1 MGAAQTRA
9 RAEKTV
15 RVFLFSSGLQISE
28 VLSVHVNVRYISGSP
43 TIGLVGRVGG
53 SLTFMKSAADVTV
66 LLSICTCSHVD
77 AHVHV
82 QVQVALPSLRMGFIS
97 RVPPGPCEVSR
108 RSLWDRVTI
117 SFAHAWIVVSRRDAT
132 ATARWGMFRVV
143 CSELANE
150 VRDSGQ
156 LAIGLVFEAVRFAI
170 ANIEVC

>member
-53 SLTFMKSAADVTV
+53 SLTFMKPAADVTV

-82 QVQVALPSLRMGFIS
+82 QVQVALPSLRMGLIS
-97 RVPPGPCEVSR
+97 RVPPDLFRACVDCGLKTGCYCDGPLGNVSGC
-108 RSLWDRVTI
+108 LFGARV
-117 SFAHAWIVVSRRDAT
+117 
-132 ATARWGMFRVV
+132 
-143 CSELANE
+143 
-150 VRDSGQ
+150 
-156 LAIGLVFEAVRFAI
+156 
-170 ANIEVC
+170 